1 MKSGYDD
8 GINRAKTED
17 LCQLLRRG
25 DIEAET
31 GRALGAC
38 CDFEATVSV
47 GIAGEMVGEADED
60 VQ

>member
-1 MKSGYDD
+1 MMMALAGP
-8 GINRAKTED
+8 TEN
-17 LCQLLRRG
+17 LCQQLRRRG

-38 CDFEATVSV
+38 CGFEAIVSV
-47 GIAGEMVGEADED
+47 GVAGEMVGEADED